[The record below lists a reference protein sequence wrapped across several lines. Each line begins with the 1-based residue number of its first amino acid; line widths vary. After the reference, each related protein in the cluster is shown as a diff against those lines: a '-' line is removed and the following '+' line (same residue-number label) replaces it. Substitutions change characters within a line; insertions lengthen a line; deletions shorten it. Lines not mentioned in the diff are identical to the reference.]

1 MCDMC
6 HRYAQNGTCL
16 DKNPSSQDEK
26 VKGSCARSPRRRPE
40 GARRR
45 DSRNLLERNRH
56 CLVPY
61 NSLLPTPALL
71 ALLLVD
77 ATLTFLTPPL
87 SSSAPDDEEAAAAAL
102 LVEAAVTSE
111 SELNMAGAES
121 P

>member
-1 MCDMC
+1 M
-6 HRYAQNGTCL
+6 
-16 DKNPSSQDEK
+16 
-26 VKGSCARSPRRRPE
+26 
-40 GARRR
+40 
-45 DSRNLLERNRH
+45 
-56 CLVPY
+56 
-61 NSLLPTPALL
+61 PTPALL